1 MPLLDAHSEAATLS
15 LKVALHIARALHVL
29 IRRWPAG
36 RRYESPFLCKEQI
49 TKQGSTWHGRP
60 SIMWA
65 RSHQNN
71 ERRMGRGQSPLQIWY
86 TFLSSMF
93 KRHSIGNYAY
103 IDSDAFFKKK
113 KIPSLQILLFHKGES
128 HWGGG
133 SEGNSKIATTI
144 TEPSSK

>member
-15 LKVALHIARALHVL
+15 LKVALHIARALHAL

-49 TKQGSTWHGRP
+49 TKQGSTWHGHP
-60 SIMWA
+60 SIMRA

-93 KRHSIGNYAY
+93 KRHSTGNYAY
-103 IDSDAFFKKK
+103 IDSDAFFLLKKK
-113 KIPSLQILLFHKGES
+113 KKSPHCKYFSFIKEKVTGGAARKGTA
-128 HWGGG
+128 
-133 SEGNSKIATTI
+133 K
-144 TEPSSK
+144 